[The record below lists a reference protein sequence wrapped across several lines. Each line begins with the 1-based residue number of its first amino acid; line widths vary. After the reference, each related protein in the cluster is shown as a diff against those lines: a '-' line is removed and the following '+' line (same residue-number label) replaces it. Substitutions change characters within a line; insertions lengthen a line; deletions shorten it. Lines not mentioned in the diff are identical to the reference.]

1 MGPPLQSR
9 HHANNEARNV
19 SNDDDDKGGGYGRPP
34 KRTQFR
40 PGQSGNPNGR
50 PSKRAEKV
58 TSNTDA
64 DRIFLEEA
72 LRPVTVV
79 ENNKR
84 RKVASIRGIYRRTV
98 QLALQGDPRAIIAFS
113 KGLGAALKNPELGQL
128 MTEPPEFPN
137 DPNVAAQIY
146 RDFIAGKLR

>member
-1 MGPPLQSR
+1 
-9 HHANNEARNV
+9 V
-19 SNDDDDKGGGYGRPP
+19 SNDDNDGGGYGRPP
-34 KRTQFR
+34 KRTRFK
-40 PGQSGNPNGR
+40 PGQSGNPKGR
-50 PSKRAEKV
+50 PPKRADKV

-84 RKVASIRGIYRRTV
+84 RKVPAMRAVYRRTV
-98 QLALQGDPRAIIAFS
+98 QAALQGDLRAIIAFS
-113 KGLGAALKNPELGQL
+113 KNLGSALKNPELGQL
-128 MTEPPEFPN
+128 LTEPPEFPD
-137 DPNVAAQIY
+137 DPVAAAQMY